1 MKVLLGYL
9 LAFLLD
15 LRWLLLGMLAGA
27 LMTARYMG
35 VGA

>member
-9 LAFLLD
+9 LALLLD

-27 LMTARYMG
+27 LMIAWYMG